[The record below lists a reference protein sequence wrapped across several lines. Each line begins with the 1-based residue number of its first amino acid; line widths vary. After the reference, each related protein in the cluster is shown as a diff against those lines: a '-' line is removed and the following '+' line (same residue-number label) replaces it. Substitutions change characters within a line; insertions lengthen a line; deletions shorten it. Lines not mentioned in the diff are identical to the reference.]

1 MLKSRINIIV
11 YNIALTKL
19 VEAIFIFPLL
29 FLYRYLNPHPYTSLM
44 AFAKVHTITQTHLQ
58 SEIITVEAD
67 VSKGLHHFS
76 IVGLADKTVEESKER
91 CSLALKHTGL
101 RSPRASNE
109 KILLSLSPAHIRKT
123 GTVFDVAI
131 SIAYLLA
138 STQITC
144 DVSQTIFL
152 GELSLDGE
160 VKRVKGIIPMIQKA
174 IQENFIQVIVPYE
187 NIKEASVLAKNI
199 TIIPCKT
206 LREALDHICSKKI
219 LSPLTYQIPNQQT
232 IHDSAIVFDHIKG
245 NEIAKRALLIAL
257 AGGHNICLYGPP
269 GTGKTMLAK
278 ASASIL
284 PQLSFDHQVE
294 LTSIYSLSHE
304 YSFALHTQPPF
315 RSPHHSASY
324 ASIVGGGRDVV
335 PGEITLSHRGILFL
349 DEFPEF
355 DRRVVDS
362 LRQPLEERRVRIAR
376 AGQKVEFPCDFQLI
390 CAMNP
395 CPCGYLN
402 TGIKECVCALGQIQK
417 YNKKISGPILDR
429 IEMWVEVS
437 KIDYKKLVDK
447 KESLNTEHQKM
458 KHVVEQ
464 LRMIQIQNF
473 ETLCGHMSTKQLSSH
488 IVISQSVKD
497 FYDSVA
503 QQLQISA
510 RSYTN
515 ILKVAFT
522 ISLIDNKK
530 EILKEHILE
539 ALSYRPQDKFMGV

>member
-1 MLKSRINIIV
+1 
-11 YNIALTKL
+11 
-19 VEAIFIFPLL
+19 
-29 FLYRYLNPHPYTSLM
+29 M
-44 AFAKVHTITQTHLQ
+44 AFSKVYTITQTHLQ
-58 SEIITVEAD
+58 SQIITVEAD

-138 STQITC
+138 SKQIKS
-144 DVSQTIFL
+144 DVSKRIFV

-174 IQENFIQVIVPYE
+174 IQEGYE
-187 NIKEASVLAKNI
+187 EIIIPFENSKEASVLAQNI
-199 TIIPCKT
+199 TIIACKT
-206 LREALDHICSKKI
+206 LRGVIDHICGVHVLKKLAYYVSDENATTQLEI
-219 LSPLTYQIPNQQT
+219 Y
-232 IHDSAIVFDHIKG
+232 FDQIKG
-245 NEIAKRALLIAL
+245 NELAKRALLVAL
-257 AGGHNICLYGPP
+257 SGGHNICLYGPP

-278 ASASIL
+278 AAACVL
-284 PQLSFDHQVE
+284 PKLSFKDQVE

-304 YSFALHTQPPF
+304 YAYTLHVQPPF
-315 RSPHHSASY
+315 RAPHHSASY
-324 ASIVGGGRDVV
+324 VSIVGGGKDIV
-335 PGEITLSHRGILFL
+335 PGEITLSHKGILFL

-355 DRRVVDS
+355 ERRVIDS
-362 LRQPLEERRVRIAR
+362 LRQPLEDRKVRIAR
-376 AGQKVEFPCDFQLI
+376 AGSKIEFPCDFQLI

-402 TGIKECVCALGQIQK
+402 TGIKECSCALGQIQK

-429 IEMWVEVS
+429 IEMFVEVS
-437 KIDYKKLVDK
+437 KIAYEKLID
-447 KESLNTEHQKM
+447 THAPQTDEHQKLKDTIAQM
-458 KHVVEQ
+458 HDFQ
-464 LRMIQIQNF
+464 HANF
-473 ETLCGHMSTKQLSSH
+473 AMLCGRMSTKQLSAH
-488 IVISQSVKD
+488 IHISKNIKE
-497 FYDSVA
+497 FYDTVA
-503 QQLQISA
+503 AQLQISA

-522 ISLIDNKK
+522 ISLIDNQK

>member
-1 MLKSRINIIV
+1 
-11 YNIALTKL
+11 
-19 VEAIFIFPLL
+19 
-29 FLYRYLNPHPYTSLM
+29 M
-44 AFAKVHTITQTHLQ
+44 AFAKVYTITQTHLQ

-91 CSLALKHTGL
+91 CSLALKYTGL

-138 STQITC
+138 SNQINC
-144 DVSQTIFL
+144 DVSKTIFL

-160 VKRVKGIIPMIQKA
+160 IKRVKGIIPMIQKA
-174 IQENFIQVIVPYE
+174 IQEGFSQVIIPNE
-187 NIKEASVLAKNI
+187 NKKEASVLAKNI
-199 TIIPCKT
+199 SIITCKT
-206 LREALDHICSKKI
+206 LREAINHICKTQIQPS
-219 LSPLTYQIPNQQT
+219 LTYQLHSHQT
-232 IHDSAIVFDHIKG
+232 PSNSSIIFDNIKG
-245 NEIAKRALLIAL
+245 NEIAKRALLVAL
-257 AGGHNICLYGPP
+257 SGGHNICLYGPP

-284 PQLSFDHQVE
+284 PQLSFDQQVE
-294 LTSIYSLSHE
+294 LTSIYSLSNE
-304 YSFALHTQPPF
+304 YSFALHTHPPF

-335 PGEITLSHRGILFL
+335 PGEITLSHKGILFL

-402 TGIKECVCALGQIQK
+402 TGIKECICGLGQIQK

-437 KIDYKKLVDK
+437 KIDYKKLVDA
-447 KESLNTEHQKM
+447 KESLDIEHQYM
-458 KHVVEQ
+458 KTIVEQ
-464 LRMIQIQNF
+464 MRTVQIQAF
-473 ETLCGHMSTKQLSSH
+473 ETLCGHLSTKQLSTH
-488 IVISQSVKD
+488 IPITQTTKD
-497 FYDSVA
+497 FYDTVA

-522 ISLIDNKK
+522 ISLLDNKK

>member
-1 MLKSRINIIV
+1 
-11 YNIALTKL
+11 
-19 VEAIFIFPLL
+19 
-29 FLYRYLNPHPYTSLM
+29 M
-44 AFAKVHTITQTHLQ
+44 AFSKVYTVTQTHLQ
-58 SEIITVEAD
+58 SQIITVEAD

-138 STQITC
+138 SEQIKA
-144 DVSQTIFL
+144 DVSDTVFL

-160 VKRVKGIIPMIQKA
+160 IKRVKGIIPMIQKA
-174 IQENFIQVIVPYE
+174 VSEGFTQIIVPHE
-187 NIKEASVLAKNI
+187 NSKEAAVLAQSI

-206 LREALDHICSKKI
+206 LREAIDHITGIFILKK
-219 LSPLTYQIPNQQT
+219 LAYQIPEET
-232 IHDSAIVFDHIKG
+232 HTSSLEIYFDQIKG
-245 NEIAKRALLIAL
+245 NECAKRALLIAL
-257 AGGHNICLYGPP
+257 SGGHNICLYGPP

-278 ASASIL
+278 ASACVL
-284 PQLSFDHQVE
+284 PKLSFKDQVE
-294 LTSIYSLSHE
+294 LTSVYSLSHE
-304 YSFALHTQPPF
+304 YTYSLHTYPPF
-315 RSPHHSASY
+315 RAPHHSASY
-324 ASIVGGGRDVV
+324 ASIVGGGKEIS
-335 PGEITLSHRGILFL
+335 PGEITLSHKGILFL

-355 DRRVVDS
+355 ERRVIDS
-362 LRQPLEERRVRIAR
+362 LRQPLEDRKVRIAR
-376 AGQKVEFPCDFQLI
+376 AGSKIEFPCDFQLI

-402 TGIKECVCALGQIQK
+402 TGIKECSCALGHIQK

-437 KIDYKKLVDK
+437 KIAYDKLIEHK
-447 KESLNTEHQKM
+447 NTDQAEHQKIKDIVSHM
-458 KHVVEQ
+458 RTYQQK
-464 LRMIQIQNF
+464 
-473 ETLCGHMSTKQLSSH
+473 TLGILIGRLSTKQLSVH
-488 IVISQSVKD
+488 IQMNSSVKE
-497 FYDSVA
+497 FYDTVA
-503 QQLQISA
+503 AQLQISA

-522 ISLIDNKK
+522 ISLIENKK

>member
-1 MLKSRINIIV
+1 MYS
-11 YNIALTKL
+11 
-19 VEAIFIFPLL
+19 
-29 FLYRYLNPHPYTSLM
+29 LYM
-44 AFAKVHTITQTHLQ
+44 AFSKVYTVTQTHLQ
-58 SEIITVEAD
+58 SQIITVEAD

-131 SIAYLLA
+131 TIAYLLA
-138 STQITC
+138 SKQITA
-144 DVSQTIFL
+144 DVSKTIFL

-160 VKRVKGIIPMIQKA
+160 VKRIKGIIPMIQKA
-174 IQENFIQVIVPYE
+174 ISEGFTQIIIPYE
-187 NIKEASVLAKNI
+187 NSEEASVLAENTSII
-199 TIIPCKT
+199 TCKT
-206 LREALDHICSKKI
+206 LREVIGHITGVLLIKK
-219 LSPLTYQIPNQQT
+219 LLYSIPEDPSISNSE
-232 IHDSAIVFDHIKG
+232 IYFDQIKG
-245 NEIAKRALLIAL
+245 NEFAKRALLIAL

-278 ASASIL
+278 ASSCVL
-284 PQLSFDHQVE
+284 PRLSFKDQVE

-304 YSFALHTQPPF
+304 YSYTLHSHPPF
-315 RSPHHSASY
+315 RAPHHSASY
-324 ASIVGGGRDVV
+324 ASIVGGGKDIT
-335 PGEITLSHRGILFL
+335 PGEITLSHKGILFL

-355 DRRVVDS
+355 DRRVIDS
-362 LRQPLEERRVRIAR
+362 LRQPLEDKKVRIAR
-376 AGQKVEFPCDFQLI
+376 AGQKIEFPCDFQLV

-402 TGIKECVCALGQIQK
+402 TGIKECICSVGQIQK

-437 KIDYKKLVDK
+437 KIAYEKLIQKESSLQTEHEKIKQTIAQMYELQYKNFGTLSGRLSTKKLAHTV
-447 KESLNTEHQKM
+447 N
-458 KHVVEQ
+458 
-464 LRMIQIQNF
+464 
-473 ETLCGHMSTKQLSSH
+473 
-488 IVISQSVKD
+488 ISKDIKD
-497 FYDSVA
+497 FYNTVA
-503 QQLQISA
+503 GQLQISA

-515 ILKVAFT
+515 ILKVALT
-522 ISLIDNKK
+522 ISILDNKQH
-530 EILKEHILE
+530 ILKEHILE